1 MYPIPIHIA
10 RASEVKRKYELGH
23 KQWIEFKGKAIIG
36 EGRAQLLA
44 EIRNSSS
51 ILKAAEKLSIPY
63 RTAWE
68 YLKIIEDAIGC
79 PVVNTHRGGPKGGGG
94 TTLTA
99 EGEEILREYERYKR
113 HLDSVAQNE
122 IDWEAVFTKISARNR
137 IKGVVKGVEKGE
149 IASTVRIEVAVPAVI
164 TAMITQEAVEE
175 LGLKEGDAVEAVIKA
190 TEILVSK
197 E

>member
-1 MYPIPIHIA
+1 M
-10 RASEVKRKYELGH
+10 KRKYESGH
-23 KQWIEFKGKAIIG
+23 KQWIEFKGRAILG

-68 YLKIIEDAIGC
+68 HLKRIEDAIGS
-79 PVVNTHRGGPKGGGG
+79 PVVSTHRGGPKGGGG

-113 HLDSVAQNE
+113 HLNSIAQAE
-122 IDWEAVFTKISARNR
+122 IIDWEAVFTKISARNR
-137 IKGVVKGVEKGE
+137 IKGVVKRVEKGE
-149 IASTVRIEVAVPAVI
+149 IASTVRIEVAVPTVI
-164 TAMITQEAVEE
+164 TAMITKEAAEE
-175 LGLKEGDAVEAVIKA
+175 LDLKEGDKVEAVIKA
-190 TEILVSK
+190 TEVLVSK